1 MIKTTD
7 IFRIGLILV
16 LLAFV
21 LSYNFHQLWLMYDLF
36 IVVFFVKMFFD
47 GVYAKVKSI
56 KWMVL
61 FLLLMLIVSVVGV
74 GGNRLI
80 GWLSFWDTFKH
91 IIFIISLDYYVV
103 IRERTVQRKLLDLLM
118 PISGVL
124 FLVQLTFVYVQHL
137 QGRHVDD
144 VAGTFGDG
152 SSHSIAYF
160 SIFLMVYAMASRWK
174 IWKIVLMAMLCSMM
188 NYWSENIGFFL
199 ILLLIIYYY
208 TSVYR
213 QVRLVMIGAGTLT
226 VLFFLFSGQM
236 GDEFDEYQRRIQG
249 FFSYD
254 KFVLSD
260 DLSSDRSTLTAYA
273 FYEGGV
279 WGKGAGYFSEIYSKS
294 GFGVSKLYN
303 NQINISEVSHL
314 IAEYGVVGAI
324 MGFLVYVLIFVNVN
338 KIWQRAE
345 WFITAFVLLTFLYN
359 RILMDE
365 RIIFF
370 TALSVMLIRIDQ
382 RGYFAAK
389 KLV

>member
-47 GVYAKVKSI
+47 GVYAKVKNI

-124 FLVQLTFVYVQHL
+124 FFVQLTFVYVQHL

-152 SSHSIAYF
+152 CE
-160 SIFLMVYAMASRWK
+160 SR
-174 IWKIVLMAMLCSMM
+174 
-188 NYWSENIGFFL
+188 
-199 ILLLIIYYY
+199 
-208 TSVYR
+208 R
-213 QVRLVMIGAGTLT
+213 
-226 VLFFLFSGQM
+226 
-236 GDEFDEYQRRIQG
+236 
-249 FFSYD
+249 
-254 KFVLSD
+254 
-260 DLSSDRSTLTAYA
+260 
-273 FYEGGV
+273 
-279 WGKGAGYFSEIYSKS
+279 
-294 GFGVSKLYN
+294 
-303 NQINISEVSHL
+303 H
-314 IAEYGVVGAI
+314 
-324 MGFLVYVLIFVNVN
+324 
-338 KIWQRAE
+338 
-345 WFITAFVLLTFLYN
+345 
-359 RILMDE
+359 
-365 RIIFF
+365 
-370 TALSVMLIRIDQ
+370 
-382 RGYFAAK
+382 
-389 KLV
+389 

>member
-47 GVYAKVKSI
+47 GVYAKVKNI

-103 IRERTVQRKLLDLLM
+103 IRDRAVQRKLLDLLM

-124 FLVQLTFVYVQHL
+124 FLIQLIFVYVQHL

-199 ILLLIIYYY
+199 MLLLIIYYY

-370 TALSVMLIRIDQ
+370 TALSVMLMRIDQ

>member
-47 GVYAKVKSI
+47 GVYAKVKNI